1 MSVCLNEINATRLKE
16 RTMAMSAGGDTSTL
30 QVRQGGHGCL
40 VTLLWFVFVGWWLS
54 AIWIAVAWFL
64 IALIITMPIGLMMIN
79 VLPKIAS
86 LREPSQ
92 EFRTTIE
99 GTITRVEQT
108 NLRQYPFVLR
118 AIYFL
123 LIGWWLSGIWM
134 SVGWVASV
142 TIVGLPVAIW
152 MFNRVPLV
160 TTLRRY

>member
-1 MSVCLNEINATRLKE
+1 
-16 RTMAMSAGGDTSTL
+16 MSAGSNTTF
-30 QVRQGGHGCL
+30 QVQQRGHGCL

-54 AIWIAVAWFL
+54 AIWMTIAWFL

-108 NLRQYPFVLR
+108 NLRQYPFILR

-123 LIGWWLSGIWM
+123 FIGWWLSGIWM

-152 MFNRVPLV
+152 MFNRVPAI

>member
-1 MSVCLNEINATRLKE
+1 M
-16 RTMAMSAGGDTSTL
+16 
-30 QVRQGGHGCL
+30 
-40 VTLLWFVFVGWWLS
+40 TLLWFVFVGWWLS
-54 AIWIAVAWFL
+54 AIWIAIAWFL
-64 IALIITMPIGLMMIN
+64 IALIVTMPIGLMMIN

-108 NLRQYPFVLR
+108 NLRQYPFILR

-152 MFNRVPLV
+152 MFNRVPAI